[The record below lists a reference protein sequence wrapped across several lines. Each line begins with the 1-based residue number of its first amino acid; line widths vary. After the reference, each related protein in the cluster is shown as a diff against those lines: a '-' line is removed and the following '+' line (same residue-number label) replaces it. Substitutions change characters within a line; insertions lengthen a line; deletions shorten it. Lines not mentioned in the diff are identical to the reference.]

1 MVRVVTREISSN
13 LAARRTPR
21 HPQSVARPAV
31 PEAPATPASSDLSE
45 TARFAPP
52 HTPYEPVAPRR
63 PTPYS
68 RLAILLICPLP
79 AKPLPVPGSSHVHL
93 PPKQAGRTTPR
104 CPPYA
109 PPRPYTRQ
117 RAALSTL
124 PLRWHRAPL
133 PSPDISHR
141 AYEIPP
147 AAPRAPC

>member
-1 MVRVVTREISSN
+1 MVRVVTREISFN
-13 LAARRTPR
+13 LAARRTPHR
-21 HPQSVARPAV
+21 PQLAGRRAV

-79 AKPLPVPGSSHVHL
+79 AKPPPVPGSWHVHL

-109 PPRPYTRQ
+109 PPRPYTHQ

-124 PLRWHRAPL
+124 PLRWRRGLL
-133 PSPDISHR
+133 PSPDISRLAH
-141 AYEIPP
+141 ETPP
-147 AAPRAPC
+147 ISP